1 MNQLTGNITSINSQA
16 HLSLVQVLVAQHTLQ
31 VLLIDTPQTAEYLQT
46 GQNIELLFKETEVL
60 LALAPLSGNISVPN
74 QLPCTVQAI
83 VEDTLLSKVSLD
95 FAGYRI
101 TSVVTTPALQQMQLA
116 LGQQV
121 VAMVKANEIM
131 LAS

>member
-1 MNQLTGNITSINSQA
+1 MNHLSGHITHIQSQT

-31 VLLIDTPQTAEYLQT
+31 VLLIDTPQTADYLQT

-60 LALAPLSGNISVPN
+60 LALAPFSGNISVPN
-74 QLPCTVQAI
+74 QLPCTVQSI
-83 VEDTLLSKVSLD
+83 TEDTLLSKVLLD
-95 FAGYRI
+95 FDGYQI
-101 TSVVTTPALQQMQLA
+101 VSIITTPALQQMQLA

-131 LAS
+131 FAS